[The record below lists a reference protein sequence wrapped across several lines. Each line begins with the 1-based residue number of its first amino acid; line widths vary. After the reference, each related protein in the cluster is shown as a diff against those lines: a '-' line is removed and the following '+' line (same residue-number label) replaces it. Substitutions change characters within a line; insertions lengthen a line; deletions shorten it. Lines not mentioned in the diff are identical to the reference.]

1 MKVIRLRQIKVRV
14 SNKAIDEVMDI
25 VARRLGIKV
34 SDIVSFK
41 VVKRSI
47 DARRK
52 PDLYYSY
59 IVDVLVD
66 NENSV
71 FNKVR
76 PSNDILMVSDEE
88 YKFEAKGSKKL
99 ENRPVVV
106 GSGPCGLICG
116 YMLALYGY
124 KPIIIER
131 GKNVLE
137 RDKDVNLF
145 WKTGKLDNNSNIQF
159 GEGGAGTF
167 SDGKLNTLI
176 KDKNN
181 YHKKVFSIFVENGA
195 PSEILY
201 ENKPHIGTDLLKRVV
216 SSIRNKIIE
225 LGGEVRFNTCLTDI
239 NISNNKLESV
249 VLNNKEVL
257 PCDVLVLAI
266 GHSARD
272 TIQMLYKKKIEMKAK
287 PFAVGI
293 RIQHKQEMINLSQY
307 GVKYHKLLKAASYKL
322 TARSSDGR
330 GVYTFCM
337 CPGGYVI
344 NASSE
349 QGGLCVNGMSNY
361 NRDSGN
367 ANSAVIVTVL
377 PDDYG
382 TSPMDGIEFQR
393 KIEHK
398 AYELGRG
405 KIPVSLFGDY
415 KNNRIS
421 SMFGSVKPVFKGN
434 YEFCNVNDMF
444 PDYINNALKEGIISF
459 DKKIKGFA
467 SDDAIIAGPE
477 ARTSSPIRIIR
488 SDNGEAS
495 VLGIYP
501 SGEGAGY
508 AGGITSAAIDGLV
521 TFERIASV
529 YKNFS

>member
-1 MKVIRLRQIKVRV
+1 MKMIRLRQIKVRV
-14 SNKAIDEVMDI
+14 SNKAMDEVMDI

-34 SDIVSFK
+34 SDIISFK

-225 LGGEVRFNTCLTDI
+225 LGNQLANKLIWISTTHVNNEIHNSRKSGYMRFNEDVI
-239 NISNNKLESV
+239 KYNKIASNIMKQNHIEIIDLYNFTKELECKEMYRDHVHFKDYISKKQAEYIYIKLE
-249 VLNNKEVL
+249 
-257 PCDVLVLAI
+257 P
-266 GHSARD
+266 
-272 TIQMLYKKKIEMKAK
+272 
-287 PFAVGI
+287 
-293 RIQHKQEMINLSQY
+293 
-307 GVKYHKLLKAASYKL
+307 LLK
-322 TARSSDGR
+322 
-330 GVYTFCM
+330 
-337 CPGGYVI
+337 
-344 NASSE
+344 
-349 QGGLCVNGMSNY
+349 
-361 NRDSGN
+361 
-367 ANSAVIVTVL
+367 
-377 PDDYG
+377 
-382 TSPMDGIEFQR
+382 
-393 KIEHK
+393 
-398 AYELGRG
+398 
-405 KIPVSLFGDY
+405 
-415 KNNRIS
+415 
-421 SMFGSVKPVFKGN
+421 
-434 YEFCNVNDMF
+434 
-444 PDYINNALKEGIISF
+444 
-459 DKKIKGFA
+459 
-467 SDDAIIAGPE
+467 
-477 ARTSSPIRIIR
+477 
-488 SDNGEAS
+488 
-495 VLGIYP
+495 
-501 SGEGAGY
+501 
-508 AGGITSAAIDGLV
+508 
-521 TFERIASV
+521 
-529 YKNFS
+529 